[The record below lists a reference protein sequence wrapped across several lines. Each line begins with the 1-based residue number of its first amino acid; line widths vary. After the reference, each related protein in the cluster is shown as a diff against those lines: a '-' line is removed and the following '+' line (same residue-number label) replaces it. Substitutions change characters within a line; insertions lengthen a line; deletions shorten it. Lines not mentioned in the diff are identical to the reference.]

1 MIGFAPIDMA
11 KLQESQGMKTRHV
24 GSSKRAFRVRL
35 RHMFMLC
42 SCKIVIFLGVV
53 LWTSNVATSKS
64 MFRAR
69 LPSIFSTS
77 YKMPRLPRSLHVVT
91 IGRSPDN
98 AIRKNTQHDTS
109 KVLRVPR
116 KMTMDTSKV
125 LRLPRNAIRLKCCG
139 CNAKW
144 RWWPP

>member
-11 KLQESQGMKTRHV
+11 KQQESQGMKTRHV

-42 SCKIVIFLGVV
+42 SCKIIIFL
-53 LWTSNVATSKS
+53 
-64 MFRAR
+64 

-109 KVLRVPR
+109 KVLRLPR
-116 KMTMDTSKV
+116 KMNMDTSKV
-125 LRLPRNAIRLKCCG
+125 LQLPRNMKVIF
-139 CNAKW
+139 
-144 RWWPP
+144 